1 MKTEASLKRGV
12 AAGLAAVLLLL
23 VSCASLLGQWLRP
36 ADAAPW
42 TQVCSALTPLAGLSG
57 QPAQPEGVPS
67 HAHCPWCHLGHTL
80 AGFPPAP
87 QLTLTVLPLPPLEPP
102 RFLQA
107 ARTAPVWRSAQP
119 RGPPAAL
126 V

>member
-1 MKTEASLKRGV
+1 MKHEASLKRWV
-12 AAGLAAVLLLL
+12 AAGLAAVLLL

-57 QPAQPEGVPS
+57 GPSQPEGVPS
-67 HAHCPWCHLGHTL
+67 HAHCPWCHLGHSL

-87 QLTLTVLPLPPLEPP
+87 RLLVAALPRLALAPP

-107 ARTAPVWRSAQP
+107 ARTAPVWRSPQP
-119 RGPPAAL
+119 RGPPALL

>member
-1 MKTEASLKRGV
+1 M
-12 AAGLAAVLLLL
+12 LLL

-57 QPAQPEGVPS
+57 GPSQPEGVPS
-67 HAHCPWCHLGHTL
+67 HAHCPWCHLGHSL

-87 QLTLTVLPLPPLEPP
+87 RLLVAALPRLALAPP